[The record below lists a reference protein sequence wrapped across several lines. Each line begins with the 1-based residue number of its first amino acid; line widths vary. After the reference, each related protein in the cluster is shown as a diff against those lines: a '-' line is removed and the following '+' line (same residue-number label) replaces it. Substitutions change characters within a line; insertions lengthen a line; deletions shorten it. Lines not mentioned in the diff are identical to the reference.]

1 MRKMILGLL
10 LLISSNAFAYDAMVD
25 CYSNGKRI
33 YHGVGTDMIYSDS
46 LFQFYDKK
54 KDQLVIVQAECVI
67 KFL

>member
-25 CYSNGKRI
+25 CYSAGKRI
-33 YHGVGTDMIYSDS
+33 YHGRASDMYYSDDF
-46 LFQFYDKK
+46 LTFTEKK
-54 KDQLVIVQAECVI
+54 TDQLVFIQAECVI